1 MHADKLLC
9 PQARKQ
15 EAMRAKEEGIARKK
29 QQELERKLAAAAE
42 EARRFAEVNAER
54 ERLQELAAA
63 RLAKK
68 KGVPAPADSPS
79 SITGPTSE

>member
-1 MHADKLLC
+1 MLDLC
-9 PQARKQ
+9 LFSQARKQ
-15 EAMRAKEEGIARKK
+15 EAKRLKEEGIARKK
-29 QQELERKLAAAAE
+29 QLELERKLAAEAE

-68 KGVPAPADSPS
+68 KGVPAPAESPS